1 MHTNQFKLLSD
12 RRFLPLC
19 ITQSLQAFNDNAF
32 KLVMLTLISF
42 RLVQSAEAS
51 SHYQAL
57 GTAIFITPYF
67 LFSAIAGQL
76 ADKYSKTKL
85 IQWVK
90 LFEIVLMC
98 IGAVG
103 LWYTH
108 IPTMMIVLFGLGLH
122 STFFSPLKYAA
133 MPEQLKRQELLG
145 ANALV
150 ETTLF
155 GAILLGTLFGAL
167 VVGNLHHLVM
177 GIVLASLF
185 LILVSIIGYISS
197 RYIPEKPGA
206 CPSLELDFNIVRS
219 TWQIIKHSIGD
230 KKVSLAIFGLSW
242 FWLFGGVLLAEL
254 PGYVKFT
261 LHSTANTFA
270 FFLFLFTFGIAVGS
284 LLLNRLLKGRINTQ
298 YVPLAVFGMSFFLL
312 DLYLSTPKEA
322 LTGPLIG
329 LGAFLHHY
337 QNWRISLDLFLL
349 AICGGVFTVPL
360 FALLQVNSDKTV
372 VARVMAANN
381 IVNALFMVMGSV
393 MLSIMTH
400 LSLSIPSKL
409 LIFTTLNIA
418 AAVYICKLL
427 PYELLK
433 TLISGLLKILFKV
446 KVKGMDNY
454 YQAGDR
460 VMIIANHTS
469 YLDSLLLSAFLP
481 DRFMVAINTQV
492 AKRFWVRPLLSLVE
506 AFPVDPT
513 NPMATK
519 SIIKLIKEGK
529 KCIIFP
535 EGRRTVTGAL
545 MKVYEGSGMVAD
557 KSGADLLPISIS
569 GAEFSI
575 FSCMKGKVRIRLLP
589 KITLTILPPRQFS
602 LSNRISSRLR
612 RSMVG
617 THLYNIM
624 TEVKFQSSPYQQ
636 TIFKAVLDAK
646 RLHGRA
652 HVILE
657 DIKRQPMTYQS
668 LLMKT
673 WILGGV
679 IKQATRER
687 ETVGLFLPTSSAAV
701 VSFLALTAV
710 NRIPAMLNYSMGAKN
725 LLATIKTGN
734 IKRIITAKQF
744 IEKGKL
750 EPIIEKISAQG
761 IEVIYLEALNISL
774 FAKLKGMFKSLFN
787 RTFYRERNPNET
799 AVILFTSGSEGSPKG
814 VALSHKNVL
823 ANCYQMS
830 SKVAFTSQDVVFN
843 ALPIF
848 HCFGLTA
855 GSILPIVFGIRC
867 FCYPS
872 PLHYRIVPELVY
884 DTDATIM
891 FGTNTFLSGYAKYA
905 HPYDFYSIRYVFAG
919 AEKLSPEVRTLYAD
933 QFGVRLFEGYG
944 ATETAPVLSTN
955 TPMQYRANTT
965 GTLLPCIRYKL
976 EPVDGINE
984 GGRLFVRGPNVMK
997 GYLFN
1002 DKPGELVPLEDGW
1015 YDTGDIASIDE
1026 EGFVKLLGRAKRFAK
1041 IAGEMVSLTLVEMW
1055 IKKCWPDSM
1064 HAVINVP
1071 DEKKGEKI
1079 VLLTDYELATREELI
1094 HFFKSEELSELM
1106 IPRDIQVL
1114 KEVPVLTS
1122 GKIDYVTIRETVFS
1136 SLGADQSPIPSEGVV
1151 IH

>member
-42 RLVQSAEAS
+42 RLVHSAEAS

-57 GTAIFITPYF
+57 GTAVFISPYF

-90 LFEIVLMC
+90 LFEIALMC
-98 IGAVG
+98 LGAVA

-108 IPTMMIVLFGLGLH
+108 IPSMMMVLFGLGLH

-133 MPEQLKRQELLG
+133 LPEQLKRQELLG

-155 GAILLGTLFGAL
+155 GAILFGTLFGAL
-167 VVGNLHHLVM
+167 VVGNSHHLVM
-177 GIVLASLF
+177 GVVIASLF
-185 LILVSIIGYISS
+185 LILVSVIGYISS
-197 RYIPEKPGA
+197 RYMPEKPGA
-206 CPSLELDFNIVRS
+206 CPTLEVDLNIIRS
-219 TWQIIKHSIGD
+219 TWRILKHGFGD

-254 PGYVKFT
+254 PSYVKFT

-298 YVPLAVFGMSFFLL
+298 FVPLAVFGMSFFLF
-312 DLYLSTPKEA
+312 DLYLSTPKVPFA
-322 LTGPLIG
+322 GPAIG
-329 LGAFLHHY
+329 LVSFLNAY
-337 QNWRISLDLFLL
+337 QNWRLSLDLFLL
-349 AICGGVFTVPL
+349 AVCGGIFTVPL

-381 IVNALFMVMGSV
+381 IVNAIFMVMGSV
-393 MLSIMTH
+393 MLSVMTH
-400 LSLSIPSKL
+400 LSLSIPAKL
-409 LIFTTLNIA
+409 LVFTTLNIA
-418 AAVYICKLL
+418 VAFYVCKLL

-433 TLISGLLKILFKV
+433 SLISGLLKILFKV
-446 KVKGMDNY
+446 KVRGMDHY
-454 YQAGDR
+454 YEASDR
-460 VMIIANHTS
+460 LIIIANHTS
-469 YLDSLLLSAFLP
+469 YLDSLLISAFLP
-481 DRFMVAINTQV
+481 DRYIVAVNTQV
-492 AKRFWVRPLLSLVE
+492 ARRFWLKPLLSLVDT
-506 AFPVDPT
+506 FPVDPT

-519 SIIKLIKEGK
+519 SIIKVIKEGK

-557 KSGADLLPISIS
+557 KSGADLLPVCIS
-569 GAEFSI
+569 GAEFSV
-575 FSCMKGKVRIRLLP
+575 FSCMKGKIRIRLLP
-589 KITLTILPPRQFS
+589 KITLTILPPRKFS
-602 LSNRISSRLR
+602 LPKTVSSRLR

-624 TEVKFQSSPYQQ
+624 AEVKFQSSPYKQ
-636 TIFKAVLDAK
+636 TIFKSVLDAK
-646 RLHGRA
+646 RLHGRG
-652 HVILE
+652 HVVLE
-657 DIKRQPMTYQS
+657 DVKRNPMTYQS
-668 LLMKT
+668 VVMKV
-673 WILGGV
+673 WILGGL
-679 IKQATRER
+679 IKKSTVER
-687 ETVGLFLPTSSAAV
+687 EVVGVFLPTSSAAV

-710 NRIPAMLNYSMGAKN
+710 NRIPAMLNYSMGAKSI
-725 LLATIKTGN
+725 LATIKTGN
-734 IKRIITAKQF
+734 IKQIITAEQF

-750 EPIIEKISAQG
+750 HHVIEKIEAAG
-761 IEVIYLEALNISL
+761 IKVIYLEKLNINL
-774 FAKLKGMFKSLFN
+774 YAKLSGMVKSLFN
-787 RTFYRERNPNET
+787 RVFYRERNPNET

-823 ANCYQMS
+823 SNCHQMS
-830 SKVAFTSQDVVFN
+830 AKVAFTSQDVVFN

-855 GSILPIVFGIRC
+855 GCILPIISGIRV

-905 HPYDFYSIRYVFAG
+905 HPYDFYNVRYIFAG
-919 AEKLSPEVRTLYAD
+919 AEKLSPEIRALYAD
-933 QFGVRLFEGYG
+933 EFGVRLFEGYG
-944 ATETAPVLSTN
+944 ATETSPVLSTN

-965 GTLLPCIRYKL
+965 GTLLPCIDYKL
-976 EPVDGINE
+976 EPVDGISD

-997 GYLFN
+997 GYIFN
-1002 DKPGELVPLEDGW
+1002 DKPGELIPLNDGW
-1015 YDTGDIASIDE
+1015 YDTGDIASVDE

-1041 IAGEMVSLTLVEMW
+1041 IAGEMVSLTLIETWV
-1055 IKKCWPDSM
+1055 KRHWPDQM

-1071 DEKKGEKI
+1071 DQKKGEKI
-1079 VLLTDYELATREELI
+1079 ILLTEYEQATRDELVQY
-1094 HFFKSEELSELM
+1094 FKSQELSELM
-1106 IPRDIQVL
+1106 IPREIQVT
-1114 KEVPVLTS
+1114 KEIPVLTS
-1122 GKIDYVTIRETVFS
+1122 GKIDYVTIRDIFFSAHFS
-1136 SLGADQSPIPSEGVV
+1136 SESNKGKEVETI
-1151 IH
+1151 